1 MASLNLL
8 LLSLLLPPSAALRA
22 TTSTLHAVQQQQTQ
36 HSRSRSPRCAL
47 AEERAESGKAAVLS
61 AVAGSLVAAPL
72 ELIAPDMFGIAPA
85 FSPQW
90 EFATDGL
97 ALELFLFGVVYRY
110 AVRSDSDN
118 DMLKMGAAGAF
129 IVMRTLSSAQ
139 VGSQCTALPLNCGA
153 PLGYLDWSLIG
164 QLAYLGIASALA
176 FGGAAVALELAFDKG
191 LVGRIPAGGLPT
203 E

>member
-22 TTSTLHAVQQQQTQ
+22 TTSTPHAVQQQTRII
-36 HSRSRSPRCAL
+36 RSRSPRCAL

-191 LVGRIPAGGLPT
+191 FVGRIPAGGLPT